1 MVKELF
7 MLARI
12 AQQDHKLPGFR
23 AQQWFFFFVATF
35 YLYLRWVGEGPTVRA
50 QAARLQDLEW
60 VQRRKAFDSSS
71 AAERIVCMRSDTLEY

>member
-1 MVKELF
+1 

-35 YLYLRWVGEGPTVRA
+35 YLYLRWVGQVPTGRV
-50 QAARLQDLEW
+50 QAARRQGGAWD
-60 VQRRKAFDSSS
+60 
-71 AAERIVCMRSDTLEY
+71 